1 MARVEITRGQG
12 HDLYTIPISVSSG
25 TTQLVAAQAGKVISV
40 VSYVVVASGAG
51 TVKFSDGSDLTGAM
65 ALAANGGVA
74 ANGQASSP
82 WFWTGAGNALSIVTT
97 ATVNGHLT
105 YTY

>member
-12 HDLYTIPISVSSG
+12 HNLHTVPIAVSSG
-25 TTQLVAAQAGKVISV
+25 TTQLVAAQPGLVISV
-40 VSYVVVASGAG
+40 VSYVVVATTAS

-65 ALAANGGVA
+65 AFAANGGVA
-74 ANGQASSP
+74 ANGMASSP

-97 ATVNGHLT
+97 ASVAGHLT

>member
-12 HDLYTIPISVSSG
+12 HNLHTVPIAVSSG
-25 TTQLVAAQAGKVISV
+25 TTELVAAQPGLVISV
-40 VSYVVVASGAG
+40 VSYVIVASGAG
-51 TVKFSDGSDLTGAM
+51 TAKFSDGADLTGAM

-82 WFWTGAGNALSIVTT
+82 WFWTGAGSALSIITT

>member
-12 HDLYTIPISVSSG
+12 HNLFTVPIAVDSG
-25 TTQLVAAQAGKVISV
+25 TTELVAAQPGKVISV
-40 VSYVVVASGAG
+40 VSYVVVMTTAG
-51 TVKFSDGSDLTGAM
+51 TAKFSDGSDLTGAM
-65 ALAANGGVA
+65 SFAANGGVV

-82 WFWTGAGNALSIVTT
+82 WFWTSSGSALSIVTN
-97 ATVNGHLT
+97 AAAAGHLT